1 MPNIEIHGMEKQM
14 AEKER
19 ENIFELFK
27 GKEYVRDIVVTI
39 FPTDVRDR
47 CNRKLAFIRLVS
59 SDHLR
64 EATVLLLELG
74 LDLEILE
81 LQQFIGGGKR
91 NEKFKFK

>member
-1 MPNIEIHGMEKQM
+1 MSSIEIHGMEKEL

-27 GKEYVRDIVVTI
+27 EEEYVRDIVVTI
-39 FPTDVRDR
+39 FSTDVRDR
-47 CNRKLAFIRLVS
+47 RHRKLPFIRLIG
-59 SDHLR
+59 SDHLK

-81 LQQFIGGGKR
+81 LKKFIGGGKR
-91 NEKFKFK
+91 NEKFK